1 VSVCVRVHKYICIYI
16 NTHTPTCTHMYI
28 CQEGKPF
35 VEVQYMG
42 GKKVFSPEEVC
53 MSVCVCVCVC
63 CVYKSGKT
71 VFSPE
76 EVCVCVCVRAC
87 VCQQET

>member
-1 VSVCVRVHKYICIYI
+1 
-16 NTHTPTCTHMYI
+16 MYV

-53 MSVCVCVCVC
+53 MSVCLSVSQSVCV
-63 CVYKSGKT
+63 
-71 VFSPE
+71 
-76 EVCVCVCVRAC
+76 
-87 VCQQET
+87 QEWKDGVLA